1 MKIKAAVL
9 NKMGAEAPYE
19 RSKPLSIEHV
29 ELDDPGRGE
38 VLVRMG
44 AAGLCHSDLSVI
56 DGNRPR
62 PTPMVL
68 GHEAAGV
75 VEKLGPGVDDLVAGD
90 HVVMVFVPSCGHC
103 LPCAEGR
110 PALCEP
116 GAAANG
122 AGTLLSG
129 ERRLHRNGTEVH
141 HHLGV
146 SAFAEYATVS
156 RRSLVKI
163 DRDLPLEEAAL
174 FGCAVL
180 TGVGA
185 VINTAKVAA
194 GASVAVIGL
203 GGVGLSSLL
212 GAVAV
217 GARRI
222 VAVDLSDDKLG
233 LARQL
238 GATDTFNPG
247 NPDAIAEIKA
257 ATGGGVEFAFEMAGS
272 VRAMDVAYKVTRRGG
287 TTITAGLPPPDHT
300 FALPQVNLVAEERT
314 VKGSYIGTCVPT
326 RDLPRYIELY
336 RRGRLPV
343 DRLMSGR
350 LKLDEINLG
359 FDRLN
364 EGKAVRQVVVFLRDA
379 VRIYAGAR
387 WNVGARGDRICRLA
401 AELFVR
407 FSRRA
412 AGRHVRRA
420 RPRAGKPGVRKDVV
434 LGHASVADHK
444 QQHARRRKTGSDP
457 CGDAGENLRSA

>member
-1 MKIKAAVL
+1 MKVKAAVL
-9 NKMGAEAPYE
+9 EKMGAATPYE
-19 RSKPLSIEHV
+19 KSKPLAIQEV
-29 ELDDPGRGE
+29 ELDPPGRGE
-38 VLVRMG
+38 VLVKMA

-75 VEKLGPGVDDLVAGD
+75 VQELGPGVDDLAVGD

-129 ERRLHRNGTEVH
+129 ARRLHRNGGDVH

-156 RRSLVKI
+156 RRSLIKI
-163 DRDLPLEEAAL
+163 DRELPFDEAAL

-185 VINTAKVAA
+185 VINTARVSA
-194 GASVAVIGL
+194 GASVAVVGL

-217 GARRI
+217 GARRV

-238 GATDTFNPG
+238 GATDTFNAG
-247 NPDAIAEIKA
+247 GANAIEEIRA

-272 VRAMDVAYKVTRRGG
+272 VRAMDLAYKITRRGG
-287 TTITAGLPPPDHT
+287 TTVTAGLPPPSHT

-314 VKGSYIGTCVPT
+314 VKGSYIGTCVPN

-336 RRGRLPV
+336 RRGKLPV

-350 LKLDEINLG
+350 LKLDEVNVG
-359 FDRLN
+359 FDRLH
-364 EGKAVRQVVVFLRDA
+364 EGKAVRQVIVF
-379 VRIYAGAR
+379 
-387 WNVGARGDRICRLA
+387 
-401 AELFVR
+401 
-407 FSRRA
+407 
-412 AGRHVRRA
+412 
-420 RPRAGKPGVRKDVV
+420 
-434 LGHASVADHK
+434 
-444 QQHARRRKTGSDP
+444 
-457 CGDAGENLRSA
+457 

>member
-9 NKMGAEAPYE
+9 EKMGAATPYE
-19 RSKPLSIEHV
+19 KSKPLAIQEV
-29 ELDDPGRGE
+29 ELDPPGHGE
-38 VLVRMG
+38 VLVRMK

-75 VEKLGPGVDDLVAGD
+75 VQEIGSGVYDLVVGD

-103 LPCAEGR
+103 LPCSEGR

-129 ERRLHRNGTEVH
+129 ERRLHRNGGDVH

-156 RRSLVKI
+156 RRSLIKI
-163 DRDLPLEEAAL
+163 DRELPLDEAAL

-185 VINTAKVAA
+185 VINTARVAA
-194 GASVAVIGL
+194 GSSVAVIGL

-217 GARRI
+217 GARRV
-222 VAVDLSDDKLG
+222 VAVDLSDEKLG

-238 GATDTFNPG
+238 GATDTFNAG
-247 NPDAIAEIKA
+247 GANAVEEIRA

-272 VRAMDVAYKVTRRGG
+272 VRAMDLAYKITRRGG
-287 TTITAGLPPPDHT
+287 TTVTAGLPPPNHT

-314 VKGSYIGTCVPT
+314 VKGSYIGTCVPN

-336 RRGRLPV
+336 RRGKLPV

-350 LKLDEINLG
+350 LKLDEINVG
-359 FDRLN
+359 FDRLH
-364 EGKAVRQVVVFLRDA
+364 EGKAVRQVIVF
-379 VRIYAGAR
+379 
-387 WNVGARGDRICRLA
+387 
-401 AELFVR
+401 
-407 FSRRA
+407 
-412 AGRHVRRA
+412 
-420 RPRAGKPGVRKDVV
+420 
-434 LGHASVADHK
+434 
-444 QQHARRRKTGSDP
+444 
-457 CGDAGENLRSA
+457 

>member
-1 MKIKAAVL
+1 MKTKAAVL
-9 NKMGAEAPYE
+9 RRMGVDPPYAET
-19 RSKPLSIEHV
+19 KPLSIETV
-29 ELDDPGRGE
+29 ELDPPGRDE
-38 VLVRMG
+38 VLVRIG

-56 DGNRPR
+56 NGDRPR
-62 PTPMVL
+62 PLPMAL

-75 VEKLGPGVDDLVAGD
+75 VEEVGEGVQDLVRGD
-90 HVVMVFVPSCGHC
+90 RVVMVFMPSCGHC

-129 ERRLHRNGTEVH
+129 ARRLHCDGAEVN
-141 HHLGV
+141 HHLGC
-146 SAFAEYATVS
+146 SAFAEYAVVS

-163 DRDLPLEEAAL
+163 DPELPLEEAAL

-185 VINTAKVAA
+185 VVNTARVQA

-203 GGVGLSSLL
+203 GGVGLASLL
-212 GAVAV
+212 GAAAA

-222 VAVDLSDDKLG
+222 VAVDLSDEKLG

-238 GATDTFNPG
+238 GATDTVNARD
-247 NPDAIAEIKA
+247 PDAAEQVRE

-272 VRAMDVAYKVTRRGG
+272 IKALELAYRITRRGG
-287 TTITAGLPPPDHT
+287 TTVTAGLPPPT
-300 FALPQVNLVAEERT
+300 AALPLPVVNLVGEERT

-326 RDLPRYIELY
+326 RDIPRYVELY

-350 LKLDEINLG
+350 LALEEINAG
-359 FDRLN
+359 FDRLH
-364 EGKAVRQVVVFLRDA
+364 EGKAVRQVIGF
-379 VRIYAGAR
+379 
-387 WNVGARGDRICRLA
+387 
-401 AELFVR
+401 
-407 FSRRA
+407 
-412 AGRHVRRA
+412 
-420 RPRAGKPGVRKDVV
+420 
-434 LGHASVADHK
+434 
-444 QQHARRRKTGSDP
+444 
-457 CGDAGENLRSA
+457 